1 MKKITLAILCLITM
15 AWTAVAQ
22 TDEPKA
28 ILQFHPN
35 KVGQTSDY
43 QKASLTFTYARDEA
57 DAEGKKVYVDWGD
70 GVKQEIVD
78 QNKTPI
84 QIVAIAP
91 DYQGGVVKIY
101 APKLYKLNVSEII
114 SLDVTNAPELED
126 LHFTALKMHGGTP
139 PVDQLDLSKNV
150 NLKNIFVT
158 GASVEK
164 IDFSNATNLENLTW
178 KYGHLMELDLSN
190 SPKLYSLDVNT
201 NRLSS
206 LKLNSAVTFR
216 APNGGFGGFTLDN
229 NFFDACELNRIAREY
244 VPEPFTVDD
253 NKQKISF
260 GYGNNPGM
268 HGFDKTLI
276 EDKVSFAYYGEGK
289 VRCGDDI
296 TPLKSEP
303 DIILTVE
310 PNHFFSFRIETL
322 GEIMSDSRPGSYRIQ
337 VDWGDGKL
345 VEYATGL
352 TQLNQKGN
360 VVGYS
365 KGNTIKFYLEQ
376 KDVIF
381 ELESDTQR
389 QPGDGNVHIIK
400 ADFSNIPE
408 LLSVSFSVD
417 YWNEPKYSALTDVEF
432 APDSEDLMYIT
443 LEGDL
448 DACVLNKIYEIL
460 PEAAEEGY
468 SLKLLG
474 GALEAAKTSNTKI
487 LYDKG
492 WRKMKERGEN
502 YTMVEIHGDNSAVCD
517 DTSVEEITAREWGIR
532 SEGSSLLIPTVIGD
546 VVTVYNALGAKIAET
561 VATAEETRINGLTKN
576 QIVIVRAGDRSAK
589 VIL

>member
-15 AWTAVAQ
+15 AWAAVAQ

-28 ILQFHPN
+28 ILQFDSTY
-35 KVGQTSDY
+35 VGQKYDY
-43 QKASLTFTYARDEA
+43 QKATLDFTYARDEA
-57 DAEGKKVYVDWGD
+57 DAEGKKIYIDWGD
-70 GVKQEIVD
+70 GVKQEIND

-101 APKLYKLNVSEII
+101 APKLYKFKASGLV

-126 LHFTALKMHGGTP
+126 LEIGGGGSE
-139 PVDQLDLSKNV
+139 LDLSKNV
-150 NLKNIFVT
+150 NLNRLRIT
-158 GASVEK
+158 GLKSD
-164 IDFSNATNLENLTW
+164 IDFTVMTKLEILILN
-178 KYGHLMELDLSN
+178 YGTVGGVLDLSN
-190 SPKLYSLDVNT
+190 SPNIWKIDVTKTRYSE
-201 NRLSS
+201 
-206 LKLNSAVTFR
+206 LKLSPEATFVKDGVLGELYIR
-216 APNGGFGGFTLDN
+216 DN
-229 NFFDACELNRIAREY
+229 MFQTCELNRIINEY
-244 VPEPFTVDD
+244 IPEPTTDKD
-253 NKQKISF
+253 
-260 GYGNNPGM
+260 GNQVNIRFNYDGNPGM
-268 HGFDKTLI
+268 HGVNKITTKAKTFEI
-276 EDKVSFAYYGEGK
+276 HNYGEGR

-296 TPLKSEP
+296 VKLKDTP
-303 DIILTVE
+303 DVVLTVE
-310 PNHFFSFRIETL
+310 PDHFFSFDIITME
-322 GEIMSDSRPGSYRIQ
+322 EITYEKKHGSYRIQ
-337 VDWGDGKL
+337 VDWGDGEL
-345 VEYATGL
+345 VEYCTGN
-352 TQLNQKGN
+352 TQLSGKGN
-360 VVGYS
+360 VTGYS
-365 KGNTIKFYLEQ
+365 KGSEIKFYLEN
-376 KDVIF
+376 KAVTF
-381 ELESDTQR
+381 NLVETTQR

-400 ADFSNIPE
+400 ADFSNNPE
-408 LLSVSFSVD
+408 LLSVSITVN
-417 YWNEPKYSALTDVEF
+417 YWNEQKYSALKDVVF
-432 APDSEDLMYIT
+432 APESYDLSMIQ

-468 SLKLLG
+468 GIELLG
-474 GALEAAKTSNTKI
+474 GAWEAMKTSNTKI

-492 WRKMKERGEN
+492 WEKFIEYDKDWN
-502 YTMVEIHGDNSAVCD
+502 SIEINGDNSAVCD